1 MQIGRP
7 AVSPPVRGRVTGDGI
22 ALCAIGRGENRCAR
36 EWVEHYR
43 GVGFDRIIICDNNR
57 EGEERFS
64 DVLSNYIESGLVEII
79 PCHDRDCA
87 QCIMYSA
94 VYRKYGTKY
103 RWMAFFDFDEFLEI
117 PSGADIHTLAE
128 NYVGYDCVLFNW
140 MNYGDCGMLT
150 DDGRPLQERFTE
162 PLPPDHCV
170 QHEGVPDNDHVKC
183 MLRGGLEDVCFYETP
198 HLPSHPRLV
207 CCNSL
212 GNQCNQKPFQPY
224 DHSVAFLKHYIT
236 KTCGEWF
243 TNKWCKGTGNK
254 ESIEAFRSVYAG
266 RFFGY
271 NERTPEKEALMRRL
285 TGMPPYRDPG
295 HRDVVIVNYNT
306 QRLTDCA
313 IRSLNRHTPGC
324 RVHVFDNSDRETFVS
339 TLGNVEVIDNT
350 KGQVVDLQEMIESHP
365 DRVPVPENAYGSAR
379 HCRSVEAC
387 LDLFP
392 GGFLLLD
399 SDILVKRDVSP
410 FFDAS
415 CVWTGRLQMHTSRF
429 GVTLPRVLPY
439 ICYINVP
446 MMRRHGVTYYDD
458 DRMFALTDR
467 KPDIGYDTGCW
478 FYEEC
483 HRLGLPENHVNIN
496 DYILHLGHGSWLST
510 HEEEWLEDNRR
521 YWE

>member
-7 AVSPPVRGRVTGDGI
+7 ATNPYIRNSVTGEGI
-22 ALCAIGRGENRCAR
+22 ALCAIGRRENRYAR

-43 GVGFDRIIICDNNR
+43 ILGFDRIIICDNNR

-103 RWMAFFDFDEFLEI
+103 RWMAFFDFDEFLII
-117 PSGADIHTLAE
+117 PSDIDIHELMQGYE
-128 NYVGYDCVLFNW
+128 GYDCVLFNW
-140 MNYGDCGMLT
+140 LNYGDNDMLT
-150 DDGRPLQERFTE
+150 DDGRSLQERFTE
-162 PLPPDHCV
+162 PLPLNHCV
-170 QHEGVPDNDHVKC
+170 QHEGIPDNDHVKC

-198 HLPSHPRLV
+198 HLPSHPRLN

-212 GNQCNQKPFQPY
+212 GNQCYQKPFQPY

-254 ESIEAFRSVYAG
+254 ESMEAFRSVYAG
-266 RFFGY
+266 RFFKY
-271 NERTPEKEALMRRL
+271 NVWTPEKESLMRSL
-285 TGMPPYRDPG
+285 TGMPPFREPG
-295 HRDVVIVNYNT
+295 HRNVVIVNYNT
-306 QRLTDCA
+306 QHLTDCA
-313 IRSLNRHTPGC
+313 IRSLNKHTPGC
-324 RVHVFDNSDRETFVS
+324 RVYVFDNSDKEPYRSSFD
-339 TLGNVEVIDNT
+339 NVEVIDNT
-350 KGQVVDLQEMIESHP
+350 KGHVIDLDKMIESHP
-365 DRVPVPENAYGSAR
+365 DRVPTPENTYGSAK

-387 LDLFP
+387 LDILP
-392 GGFLLLD
+392 DGFLLMD
-399 SDILVKRDVSP
+399 SDVLIKRDITP

-415 CVWTGRLQMHTSRF
+415 CAWTGRLQMHTSRF
-429 GVTLPRVLPY
+429 NVTLPRVLPF
-439 ICYINVP
+439 ICYVNVP
-446 MMRRHGVTYYDD
+446 MMREHGIHYYDD
-458 DRMFALTDR
+458 DKMFALTDR
-467 KPDIGYDTGCW
+467 KPDMGYDTGCW

-483 HRLGLPENHVNIN
+483 HRLGLPENHI
-496 DYILHLGHGSWLST
+496 DIYEYILHFGHGSWLNVN
-510 HEEEWLEDNRR
+510 EDEWLEENKQ